1 MGLLYQHLRLSR
13 NMRCFNN
20 YVTLKLPFLTHRSPA
35 IHHVLLR
42 LFTRNLLLYVTL
54 RTNSPFALRHAQNK
68 QPQSPSLPI
77 EKRTFR
83 I

>member
-13 NMRCFNN
+13 YMRCSNN
-20 YVTLKLPFLTHRSPA
+20 YVTLKLPFLTHRTPT

-42 LFTRNLLLYVTL
+42 LFTK
-54 RTNSPFALRHAQNK
+54 PFALRHTQNK
-68 QPQSPSLPI
+68 QPPSPSLPI
-77 EKRTFR
+77 EKRNFK